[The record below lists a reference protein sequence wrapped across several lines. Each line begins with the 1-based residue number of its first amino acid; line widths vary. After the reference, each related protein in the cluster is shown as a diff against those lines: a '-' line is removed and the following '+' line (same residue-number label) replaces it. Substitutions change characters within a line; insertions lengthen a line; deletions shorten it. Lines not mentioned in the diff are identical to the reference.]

1 MALARQ
7 RLCRHLHPGCAGH
20 AKTCPP
26 DSRNARTDSI
36 TAGRGHAIAIS
47 DCTRRC
53 RHAAANA
60 YRAPRCRR
68 TAANACRAP
77 RCRHA
82 AANAYR
88 APRCRRTAA
97 NACRAPRCRHAA
109 ANAYR
114 APRYGYAT
122 AHTNCTPCDG
132 YAVAKSDAFAANPD
146 SSSDASAATCN
157 RPRLLHRHLVV
168 CRWDESAL
176 R

>member
-88 APRCRRTAA
+88 APRCR
-97 NACRAPRCRHAA
+97 HAA